1 MFYYANIIKSSL
13 TTNICA
19 IFFYIIFALSAY
31 PKITPKR
38 KVNIITIKTIL
49 TKTNKRRNS
58 EQQATGYIQ
67 IYSF

>member
-13 TTNICA
+13 TTNIYA

-31 PKITPKR
+31 HQITPKR
-38 KVNIITIKTIL
+38 KVNIMTIKTIL
-49 TKTNKRRNS
+49 TMANKRRNS
-58 EQQATGYIQ
+58 EQRATGYIQ